1 MHVGETE
8 YFEGWMMM
16 KFEKRKKILFQG
28 LMLFEGSKNVEI
40 HAYVL
45 NEMAFI
51 CRFIGC

>member
-28 LMLFEGSKNVEI
+28 LMLFKGSKN
-40 HAYVL
+40 AYVL

-51 CRFIGC
+51 CRYISC